1 MSPVYIPKGKFEKIA
16 FRLAGV
22 EKASNTTLPAQELN
36 AVVNYWLM
44 LSNTSTVF
52 STIFLTITAMLFIES
67 KPWYIYSL
75 CGLGS
80 MLFAIRTWVYSRCA
94 GKTLALWK

>member
-1 MSPVYIPKGKFEKIA
+1 MSPVYEPKSKIEKIA

-22 EKASNTTLPAQELN
+22 KKASSTTLPAQELN
-36 AVVNYWLM
+36 AVTNYWLM

-52 STIFLTITAMLFIES
+52 STILLTITAMLFIEN
-67 KPWYIYSL
+67 KPWYIYSF

-80 MLFAIRTWVYSRCA
+80 ILYAIKTWVYSRCA
-94 GKTLALWK
+94 GETLALWK